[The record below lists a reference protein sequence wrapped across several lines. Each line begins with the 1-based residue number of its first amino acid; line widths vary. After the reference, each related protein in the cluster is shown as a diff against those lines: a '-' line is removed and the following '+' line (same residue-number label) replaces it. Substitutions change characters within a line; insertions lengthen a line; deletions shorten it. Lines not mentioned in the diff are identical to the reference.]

1 MNSQDTNNLSKKY
14 LSSFISLVFCLFLP
28 PMIAETKPY
37 IVPPPPDM
45 LEQRIELVEP
55 EGSLSLAEALSLALL
70 HNPTL
75 QEFAW
80 EIRINDVKTLRA
92 GLLPNP
98 ELGFEA
104 ENFLGSGQKRDFDQ
118 TETTVS
124 ISQLFELGGKR
135 AKREALAM
143 TERDLALWDYETR
156 RLDIIYQV
164 AARYIKVVANQARL
178 NLAVETT
185 DVAEEIFNTVVARVK
200 AGKVSP
206 LEQSKSRVELAKA
219 RLNKARILRELV
231 SNKQNLAA
239 VWGSMKPIFKE
250 VSGDLFAVQAV
261 PEFSDLLTRL
271 NNNPDLAR
279 WSAEIEG
286 YRNAIALAKA
296 QKIPNITFMAGG
308 RHFADNDD
316 FAAVAGISAPLFI
329 FDNKQTGVDE
339 AQMVLTQAMQKQQAA
354 KVAIR
359 SLLIDNYQRLQMSLT
374 EITALRD
381 EVLPSAR
388 AAFKAVKVAYR
399 LGEVGSLD
407 LLDAQ
412 RTLFRSG
419 SEHLEAL
426 AVFQL
431 NVAKIER
438 LIGGVLNPS
447 SEKTSETIQ

>member
-1 MNSQDTNNLSKKY
+1 MNPQDTNNRFKKY
-14 LSSFISLVFCLFLP
+14 LSSFISLVFCLFLSP
-28 PMIAETKPY
+28 VIAETNSY
-37 IVPPPPDM
+37 NVPPPPDM

-98 ELGFEA
+98 ELGIEA
-104 ENFLGSGQKRDFDQ
+104 ENFLGSRKKRDFDQ

-135 AKREALAM
+135 AKRKALAM

-250 VSGDLFAVQAV
+250 VSGDLFAMQAI

-374 EITALRD
+374 EITALHD

-388 AAFKAVKVAYR
+388 AAFKAVKVAYK
-399 LGEVGSLD
+399 LGEIGSLD

-438 LIGGVLNPS
+438 LIGGVLNPL
-447 SEKTSETIQ
+447 SEKTNETTQ